1 MMLSSAEENKYSLN
15 KRSNVFVK
23 GTLSQK
29 SRELDYT
36 GREKEVNFETI

>member
-1 MMLSSAEENKYSLN
+1 MMLSSAEEKYSLN

-23 GTLSQK
+23 GTLSQE